1 MLLPE
6 EELGIFSEISTL
18 LELEKITQSLETEIP
33 LSEEEILLSSEQITL
48 SLDLKSTLIHKIEDN
63 LAIIL
68 LSGVI
73 IRLDPQ
79 MRSFLLQ
86 LRMESFSS
94 ELREGS
100 LSILRRLLFQEV
112 SR

>member
-33 LSEEEILLSSEQITL
+33 LSEVKILLSSEQITL
-48 SLDLKSTLIHKIEDN
+48 LLDLRSTLIHKIEDN
-63 LAIIL
+63 LVIIP

-73 IRLDPQ
+73 INLDLQ
-79 MRSFLLQ
+79 MCSFLLP
-86 LRMESFSS
+86 LKMELSSS
-94 ELREGS
+94 ELRRG
-100 LSILRRLLFQEV
+100 
-112 SR
+112 

>member
-48 SLDLKSTLIHKIEDN
+48 LLDLKSTLIHKIEDN
-63 LAIIL
+63 LVIIP

-73 IRLDPQ
+73 INLDLQ
-79 MRSFLLQ
+79 ICSFLLP
-86 LRMESFSS
+86 LKMELSSS
-94 ELREGS
+94 ELRRG
-100 LSILRRLLFQEV
+100 
-112 SR
+112 

>member
-1 MLLPE
+1 ME
-6 EELGIFSEISTL
+6 SKEITP
-18 LELEKITQSLETEIP
+18 SLETEIP

-48 SLDLKSTLIHKIEDN
+48 LLDLRSTLIHKINEQ
-63 LAIIL
+63 LVEIP

-73 IRLDPQ
+73 INKDFEVNN
-79 MRSFLLQ
+79 SLLQ
-86 LRMESFSS
+86 LRMESSSS